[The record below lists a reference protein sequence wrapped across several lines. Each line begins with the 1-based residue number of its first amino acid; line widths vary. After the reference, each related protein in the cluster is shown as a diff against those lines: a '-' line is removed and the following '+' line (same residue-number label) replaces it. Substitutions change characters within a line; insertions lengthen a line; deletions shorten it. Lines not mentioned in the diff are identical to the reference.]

1 MISLKRLI
9 SGFIVFTLLFSVTA
23 CSNSQNTA
31 SNTKNDTTNTSTE
44 TKQNKAIEIT
54 YWHAMGGALGEAV
67 NKMVD
72 NFNKTHPNI
81 KVTAQFQGNYDE
93 ELNKLR
99 TAQQSK
105 SGPDIVQVYDIGT
118 RFMVDSGWAVPIQ
131 KFIDAEKYDISKLEP
146 NLLAYYTVDKELYSM
161 PFNSS
166 TPILYYNKTAFK
178 DAGLDP
184 NTPPKNFDEIEQ
196 FSKKLVKK
204 DSSGKVTQY
213 GYSMAIYGWF
223 FEQFMAKQGAL
234 YANNGNGREKRA
246 TAVVFNDEAGQNI
259 LNWWKKLV
267 DEGLAGNFGRNYDDT
282 VNAFTAGR
290 TAMFIASTASLKQ
303 VLDGVGNKFEVGTGF
318 LPALN
323 NNKDGGVI
331 IGGASLWILNT
342 RSEEYQNAAWE
353 FIKYMV
359 SPEQQLFW
367 HQNTGYFPVTK
378 AVYEMP
384 EMKTHLEKYPQFNT
398 AIEQLHNTPINWA
411 TEGALIGVFPEA
423 RQTVEKAIEKVLQ
436 KQAEPMQ
443 ALDEAVKSINSALE
457 NYNQTIGK

>member
-1 MISLKRLI
+1 MNFKRFLSLVVVL
-9 SGFIVFTLLFSVTA
+9 TLLIAAVGCSQGQGGSATA
-23 CSNSQNTA
+23 STSQSSSSNS
-31 SNTKNDTTNTSTE
+31 S
-44 TKQNKAIEIT
+44 QNKIIEIT
-54 YWHAMGGALGEAV
+54 FWHAMGGNLGAAL
-67 NKMVD
+67 NKMVE

-81 KVTAQFQGNYDE
+81 KVIAQFQGNYDE

-99 TAQQSK
+99 TAEQSK

-118 RFMVDSGWAVPIQ
+118 RFMVDSGWAVPVQ
-131 KFIDAEKYDISKLEP
+131 KFIDEENYDTSQLEP
-146 NLLAYYTVDKELYSM
+146 NLLAYYTVDNKLYSM

-178 DAGLDP
+178 EAGLDP
-184 NTPPKNFDEIEQ
+184 NVPPKNFDEIEQ
-196 FSKKLVKK
+196 YSKKLIKK
-204 DSSGKVTQY
+204 DASGKVTQY

-234 YANNGNGREKRA
+234 YANNGNGRDARA
-246 TAVVFNDEAGQNI
+246 TTVVFNDEAGRNI
-259 LNWWKKLV
+259 VNWWKKLV

-282 VNAFTAGR
+282 LNAFTAGR

-303 VLDGVGNKFEVGTGF
+303 VLDGVGNRFEVGTGF

-323 NNKDGGVI
+323 NSKDGGVI

-342 RSEEYQNAAWE
+342 RSEEYQKAAWE

-378 AVYEMP
+378 TVYDML
-384 EMKTHLEKYPQFNT
+384 EMKAHLEKYPQFKT
-398 AIEQLHNTPINWA
+398 AIEQLHTTPINRA
-411 TEGALIGVFPEA
+411 TQGALIGVFPEA

-436 KQAEPMQ
+436 NQATPKQ
-443 ALDEAVKSINSALE
+443 ALDEAVQSINKAIE